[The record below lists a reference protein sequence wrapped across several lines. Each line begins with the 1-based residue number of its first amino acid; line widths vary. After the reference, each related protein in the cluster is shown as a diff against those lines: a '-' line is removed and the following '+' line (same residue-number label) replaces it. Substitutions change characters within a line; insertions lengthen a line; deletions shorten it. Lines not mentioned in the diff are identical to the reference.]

1 MECDNTHRFGI
12 NIRSIH
18 NIRYFTFSIL
28 GDKKMKNLAIILSTT
43 SLLISGALCYG
54 AYVTY
59 QKAQKILDNPE
70 EFVGAVVEK
79 QVSKA
84 FEKLPI
90 PKLNTEKF
98 KLPF

>member
-1 MECDNTHRFGI
+1 
-12 NIRSIH
+12 
-18 NIRYFTFSIL
+18 
-28 GDKKMKNLAIILSTT
+28 MKNISVVFSTLS
-43 SLLISGALCYG
+43 LVLSGALCIG

-59 QKAQKILDNPE
+59 KKAESILNNPE

-79 QVSKA
+79 QVNKA

-90 PKLNTEKF
+90 PKLNTQKF

>member
-1 MECDNTHRFGI
+1 
-12 NIRSIH
+12 
-18 NIRYFTFSIL
+18 
-28 GDKKMKNLAIILSTT
+28 MKNLAIILSAT
-43 SLLISGALCYG
+43 SLLISGGLCVG

-59 QKAQKILDNPE
+59 KKAEAILNNPE
-70 EFVGAVVEK
+70 DFVGAVVEK

-90 PKLNTEKF
+90 PNLNTGKF

>member
-1 MECDNTHRFGI
+1 
-12 NIRSIH
+12 
-18 NIRYFTFSIL
+18 
-28 GDKKMKNLAIILSTT
+28 MKQLSLILSIT
-43 SLLISGALCYG
+43 SLSISAAIGVG

-70 EFVGAVVEK
+70 EFVGKVVDRQVEK
-79 QVSKA
+79 A
-84 FEKLPI
+84 LEKLPI

>member
-1 MECDNTHRFGI
+1 
-12 NIRSIH
+12 
-18 NIRYFTFSIL
+18 
-28 GDKKMKNLAIILSTT
+28 MKHLALILSAT
-43 SLLISGALCYG
+43 SLAISGALAYG

-79 QVSKA
+79 QVNKA

-90 PKLNTEKF
+90 PKINTGSIKF
-98 KLPF
+98 PF

>member
-1 MECDNTHRFGI
+1 M
-12 NIRSIH
+12 
-18 NIRYFTFSIL
+18 
-28 GDKKMKNLAIILSTT
+28 MKNLALILSAT
-43 SLLISGALCYG
+43 SLAISGALCYG

-59 QKAQKILDNPE
+59 KKAEAILNNPE
-70 EFVGAVVEK
+70 EFVEN
-79 QVSKA
+79 QVNKA

>member
-1 MECDNTHRFGI
+1 
-12 NIRSIH
+12 
-18 NIRYFTFSIL
+18 
-28 GDKKMKNLAIILSTT
+28 MKHLSLILSIT
-43 SLLISGALCYG
+43 SLSISAALCYG

-79 QVSKA
+79 QVNKA

-90 PKLNTEKF
+90 PKINTGSIKF
-98 KLPF
+98 PF

>member
-1 MECDNTHRFGI
+1 MKQVALALSIVSLGI
-12 NIRSIH
+12 S
-18 NIRYFTFSIL
+18 
-28 GDKKMKNLAIILSTT
+28 A
-43 SLLISGALCYG
+43 ALCYG

-79 QVSKA
+79 QVNKA

-90 PKLNTEKF
+90 PKLNTGKF
-98 KLPF
+98 QLPF

>member
-1 MECDNTHRFGI
+1 MKYLALAL
-12 NIRSIH
+12 SI
-18 NIRYFTFSIL
+18 
-28 GDKKMKNLAIILSTT
+28 T
-43 SLLISGALCYG
+43 SLAISGALCYG

-70 EFVGAVVEK
+70 EFVGDVVEK
-79 QVSKA
+79 QVNKA

>member
-1 MECDNTHRFGI
+1 MN
-12 NIRSIH
+12 
-18 NIRYFTFSIL
+18 
-28 GDKKMKNLAIILSTT
+28 KLSLVLSVL
-43 SLLISGALCYG
+43 SLSVSGALCVG
-54 AYVTY
+54 AYITY

-70 EFVGAVVEK
+70 AFVGAVVEK

>member
-1 MECDNTHRFGI
+1 
-12 NIRSIH
+12 
-18 NIRYFTFSIL
+18 
-28 GDKKMKNLAIILSTT
+28 MKNIAIILSTT

-79 QVSKA
+79 QVNKA

-90 PKLNTEKF
+90 PKLNTGSIKF
-98 KLPF
+98 PF

>member
-1 MECDNTHRFGI
+1 MN
-12 NIRSIH
+12 
-18 NIRYFTFSIL
+18 
-28 GDKKMKNLAIILSTT
+28 KLALTL
-43 SLLISGALCYG
+43 SLLSLSASSALCVG

-70 EFVGAVVEK
+70 AFIGAVVEK
-79 QVSKA
+79 QVTKA

-98 KLPF
+98 KLF

>member
-1 MECDNTHRFGI
+1 
-12 NIRSIH
+12 
-18 NIRYFTFSIL
+18 
-28 GDKKMKNLAIILSTT
+28 MKHLSLILSIT
-43 SLLISGALCYG
+43 SLTISGALCVG
-54 AYVTY
+54 AYITY

-90 PKLNTEKF
+90 PKLNTPSIKF
-98 KLPF
+98 PF

>member
-1 MECDNTHRFGI
+1 MKQVALGL
-12 NIRSIH
+12 SI
-18 NIRYFTFSIL
+18 IS
-28 GDKKMKNLAIILSTT
+28 LS
-43 SLLISGALCYG
+43 ISGVLCYG

-79 QVSKA
+79 QVQKA
-84 FEKLPI
+84 FDKLPI
-90 PKLNTEKF
+90 PKLNTQKF

>member
-1 MECDNTHRFGI
+1 
-12 NIRSIH
+12 
-18 NIRYFTFSIL
+18 
-28 GDKKMKNLAIILSTT
+28 MKNIAVVFSTLS
-43 SLLISGALCYG
+43 LVLSGALCVG

-59 QKAQKILDNPE
+59 KKAESILNNPE
-70 EFVGAVVEK
+70 DFVGAVVEK

-90 PKLNTEKF
+90 PKINTQKF